1 MKPSGYDKGRPYW
14 IVAGIMFFDRE
25 RAERAEQEV
34 VQYYRTERYTG
45 D

>member
-1 MKPSGYDKGRPYW
+1 MKPSGYDKGKPYW

-34 VQYYRTERYTG
+34 VNMYKTNQNMG